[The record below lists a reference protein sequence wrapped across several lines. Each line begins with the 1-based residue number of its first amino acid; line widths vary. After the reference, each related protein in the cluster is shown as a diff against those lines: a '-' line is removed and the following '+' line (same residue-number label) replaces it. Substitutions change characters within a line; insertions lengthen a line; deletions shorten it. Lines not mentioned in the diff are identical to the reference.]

1 MKSLILPYM
10 SYKKISSD
18 WSNSWK
24 EEATTLSEMNQED
37 KKLMDMTEVLALN
50 PNDSKLWTDTGLFLM
65 KSNRYEEAKL
75 HFEKALEL
83 NPNNSYAKK
92 CLLAIKRQLNE

>member
-1 MKSLILPYM
+1 
-10 SYKKISSD
+10 
-18 WSNSWK
+18 
-24 EEATTLSEMNQED
+24 
-37 KKLMDMTEVLALN
+37 
-50 PNDSKLWTDTGLFLM
+50 M

-83 NPNNSYAKK
+83 NPNDSYAKK